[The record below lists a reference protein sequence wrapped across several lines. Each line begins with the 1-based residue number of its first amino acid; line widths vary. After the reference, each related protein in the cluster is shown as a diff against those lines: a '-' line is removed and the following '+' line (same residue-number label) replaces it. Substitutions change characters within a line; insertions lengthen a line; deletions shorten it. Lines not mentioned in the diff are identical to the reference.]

1 MMNEWPKAAFGHLQY
16 RQSNG
21 QAKTPRPGASWIK
34 IEHAANSL
42 DPGPMRV
49 AGNDQVNSGGYGV
62 QPQFMDIVQDVDR
75 APAKP
80 YHLGVGITFRPVV
93 GIDIPSDCN
102 HRRNPA
108 ESDDDVRP
116 TDIAGVDDM
125 RHPGQALLSLRT

>member
-1 MMNEWPKAAFGHLQY
+1 
-16 RQSNG
+16 
-21 QAKTPRPGASWIK
+21 
-34 IEHAANSL
+34 
-42 DPGPMRV
+42 
-49 AGNDQVNSGGYGV
+49 
-62 QPQFMDIVQDVDR
+62 MDIVQDVDR
-75 APAKP
+75 APADP

-125 RHPGQALLSLRT
+125 RHPTRRCSASGLRSPWVSEMTPNLT